1 MFSKALVVLAFA
13 STAFATVFVTAPIA
27 STTYNA
33 GQSAAVQWQ
42 DDGNAP
48 TLAAFGPSKIS
59 IYAGNAQ
66 QQTSLQLLN
75 GSVDVSQVSSIT
87 FTPDPTIGPNSNEY
101 FIRFESLSLKDS
113 TQPQF
118 PALAFSAKFTLAGM
132 TGTFSAA
139 VLSQI
144 QGQTTAPLANPSGA
158 SVAPTTAPATTTPSA
173 PTGLTTSVSK
183 KASSTGSSAPSATHS
198 SSAMGVR
205 AGWAGAILGA
215 VVGITIL

>member
-1 MFSKALVVLAFA
+1 MFSKALLVLAFA
-13 STAFATVFVTAPIA
+13 SSAFATVFVTAPIA
-27 STTYNA
+27 STTYNG
-33 GQSAAVQWQ
+33 GQSSVVNWQ
-42 DDGNAP
+42 DDGNSP
-48 TLAAFGPSKIS
+48 TLAAFGPAKIS

-101 FIRFESLSLKDS
+101 FIRFESLSLKDA

-158 SVAPTTAPATTTPSA
+158 SVAPTTAPATTTPA
-173 PTGLTTSVSK
+173 PTSVNTGTSK
-183 KASSTGSSAPSATHS
+183 KASSTGSSAPSATHA